1 VTQEMPEEVDVTFR
15 STIQLNGKTATGIP
29 VPTEV
34 IEALGGGK
42 RPKVRAT
49 VNGYTYRTS
58 VVAWGD
64 GYMMSF
70 SSEQREASGL
80 EAGAEVEVDLA
91 LDTAPREVT
100 VPADLAAA
108 LDAEADAKRFFET
121 LSYSNQR
128 WHVLSIEG
136 AKAADTR
143 QRRID
148 KSIAMLREGRAR

>member
-1 VTQEMPEEVDVTFR
+1 MFR

-34 IEALGGGK
+34 VEELGGGK

-49 VNGYTYRTS
+49 VNGYEYRTS
-58 VVAWGD
+58 VVAWGG

-70 SSEQREASGL
+70 SSEHREASGL
-80 EAGAEVEVDLA
+80 EAGAEVDVDLA
-91 LDTAPREVT
+91 LDTAPRAVD
-100 VPADLAAA
+100 VPEDFAAA
-108 LDAEADAKRFFET
+108 LNAEPDAKRFFET

-136 AKAADTR
+136 AKAAETR